1 MMDGGLMSE
10 ELIRIGWDIPLGSF
24 SCPTQAIFTHSLLQ
38 IAIHLQQMGKI
49 GPFGKSR
56 KVFWHIQ
63 KGPKTQE
70 RRAFENL
77 SVHFECAENLSSIPK
92 RTECCK

>member
-1 MMDGGLMSE
+1 
-10 ELIRIGWDIPLGSF
+10 
-24 SCPTQAIFTHSLLQ
+24 
-38 IAIHLQQMGKI
+38 MGKI

-63 KGPKTQE
+63 KGLKGFLERKRTSFRTKTNKNKIKVQQRRPKTEE

-77 SVHFECAENLSSIPK
+77 SVHFGCAENPPSFPK

>member
-1 MMDGGLMSE
+1 
-10 ELIRIGWDIPLGSF
+10 
-24 SCPTQAIFTHSLLQ
+24 
-38 IAIHLQQMGKI
+38 MGKI

-56 KVFWHIQ
+56 KVFLAHQ
-63 KGPKTQE
+63 KWAERFFRMQKNFFSNKNAMKVMKVQQKRPKTQE

-77 SVHFECAENLSSIPK
+77 SVHFERAENLSSIPK